1 MPLATRPNQTYE
13 IVLSTDAGLPKEKQ
27 PVFIFRFLSIEEWE
41 EIAKLD
47 TAFEVSV
54 DPVTMIDM
62 AFQAIEKTLCGW
74 RNMKKASGDE
84 IPYDPKKLKSMVTLQ
99 EATEL
104 MQAAVAQRP
113 SLEDK
118 KKFDLQSGSDTE
130 ESVKAAKEPASAET
144 NQQ

>member
-1 MPLATRPNQTYE
+1 M
-13 IVLSTDAGLPKEKQ
+13 
-27 PVFIFRFLSIEEWE
+27 SIKDWE

-47 TAFEVSV
+47 TAFDVAV
-54 DPVTMIDM
+54 DSLTMIDL

-74 RNMKKASGDE
+74 RNMKKASGEE
-84 IPYDPKKLKSMVTLQ
+84 IPYEPKKLKSMVTLQ

-118 KKFDLQSGSDTE
+118 KKFDLPSDLGTA
-130 ESVKAAKEPASAET
+130 ESAKDVKEPASAQT
-144 NQQ
+144 SQQ